1 MYGAVEPPA
10 REGFKYAMNFVDDY
24 TGSVFM
30 YFLKFKSDAINAF
43 KKFLADSAQFGTV
56 KKLRADNGGEFI
68 SKEFEALLIE
78 NKISH
83 QSSAPYSP
91 HQNGTA
97 ERNWRT
103 IFEMARTM
111 LLESGLPKYL
121 WTYAV
126 MAAVHIRNRM
136 YSERIQDTPYH
147 LLVGSKPSISK
158 LHMFGSVCYANV
170 HIKKK

>member
-1 MYGAVEPPA
+1 MNKNDVIKLEKVVEDMRITEKKDFNCSSCTLGKQIVTRSRQPDARSTIPLEFVHSDLSGEVDPPA

-78 NKISH
+78 NKINH
-83 QSSAPYSP
+83 
-91 HQNGTA
+91 
-97 ERNWRT
+97 
-103 IFEMARTM
+103 
-111 LLESGLPKYL
+111 
-121 WTYAV
+121 
-126 MAAVHIRNRM
+126 
-136 YSERIQDTPYH
+136 
-147 LLVGSKPSISK
+147 
-158 LHMFGSVCYANV
+158 
-170 HIKKK
+170 